1 LSLRSE
7 AKASRLPSGE
17 KAGASEDFFALV
29 SRRGSPPAVSASQIS
44 VSNAFS
50 SQFASRTT

>member
-17 KAGASEDFFALV
+17 KVGASEDFFAFV
-29 SRRGSPPAVSASQIS
+29 SRRGVPPAASASQIS